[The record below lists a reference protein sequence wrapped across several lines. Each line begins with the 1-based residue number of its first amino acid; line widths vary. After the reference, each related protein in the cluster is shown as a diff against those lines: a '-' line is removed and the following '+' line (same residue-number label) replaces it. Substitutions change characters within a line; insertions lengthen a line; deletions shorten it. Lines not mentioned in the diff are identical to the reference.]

1 MKRYEPKILTFSPS
15 EKGSMENAEDILF
28 TYTIEGWEIISATQ
42 MQGLQPILTVVL
54 QREISEDEYKQIM
67 EKRA

>member
-1 MKRYEPKILTFSPS
+1 MKRYEPKILTFTPT
-15 EKGSMENAEDILF
+15 EKGSMEEAEDILF
-28 TYTIEGWEIISATQ
+28 TYTIEGWEIVSAMQ

-54 QREISEDEYKQIM
+54 QREISEEEYKMIV

>member
-1 MKRYEPKILTFSPS
+1 MKRYEPKILTFTPT
-15 EKGSMENAEDILF
+15 EKGSMEEAEDILF
-28 TYTIEGWEIISATQ
+28 TYTIEGWEIVSATQ

-54 QREISEDEYKQIM
+54 QREISEEEYKMIV

>member
-1 MKRYEPKILTFSPS
+1 MKRYEPKILTFSPT
-15 EKGSMENAEDILF
+15 EKGSMERAEDILF
-28 TYTIEGWEIISATQ
+28 TYTIEGWEIISAAQ

-54 QREISEDEYKQIM
+54 QREISKEQYKQIM

>member
-1 MKRYEPKILTFSPS
+1 MKRYEPKILTFSPT
-15 EKGSMENAEDILF
+15 EKASMEKTEDILF

-54 QREISEDEYKQIM
+54 QREILEDEYKQIM

>member
-1 MKRYEPKILTFSPS
+1 MKRYEPKILTFSPT
-15 EKGSMENAEDILF
+15 EKGSMEEAEDILL

-54 QREISEDEYKQIM
+54 QREISEEEYKQIM

>member
-1 MKRYEPKILTFSPS
+1 MKRYEPKILTFSPT
-15 EKGSMENAEDILF
+15 EKGSMEKAEDILF

-42 MQGLQPILTVVL
+42 MQGLQPLLTVVL
-54 QREISEDEYKQIM
+54 QREIPENEYKKIM